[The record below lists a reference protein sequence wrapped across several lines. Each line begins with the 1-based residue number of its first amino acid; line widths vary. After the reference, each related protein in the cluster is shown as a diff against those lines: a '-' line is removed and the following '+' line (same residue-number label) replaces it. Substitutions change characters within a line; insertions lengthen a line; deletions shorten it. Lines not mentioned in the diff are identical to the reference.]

1 MYLWVPFNFPKTV
14 DSADGDPEAATHC
27 LGGDLASARKQVS
40 LLHKEESASHTQLS
54 KPAFSF
60 SYKLIN

>member
-54 KPAFSF
+54 KPAF
-60 SYKLIN
+60 